1 MLKKTFPYLLILMFL
16 LVLIGCN
23 GSQIT
28 SPDTTPDNTPNQEI
42 TLEEEES
49 IEISATEDTKISLQD
64 GLEVEI
70 KGNTLNGDT
79 TLYIA
84 KVALSKA
91 RANANLALLSLYEV
105 AFIGDDISLNDAVTL
120 KFPVPSG
127 LTEDEIIIGHF
138 HGNQT
143 DMIEGYLSSGKYVI
157 EVSEFSKF
165 GVYSKDTTDEVST
178 QDLNDET
185 SDYLSASWWPAPE
198 PPVFTTQSGS
208 WFDCDEEYRIEW
220 EDSFWK
226 PVIKYDIQAYYGS
239 FDENENPDKKDDTW
253 SGYYDFYYSPDP
265 DDPHAMG
272 SKHIYYRI
280 RSRNTLTQAESDWTD
295 PIEIHLDDEPPPNLT
310 ISDHEVE
317 IGEKYSLN
325 WNVPSCTAR
334 YEIWEIS
341 KLNNGD
347 ISTDYIEVD
356 SKGEVILDDYDS
368 TVAGTIIYAIQF
380 YNDGMTLSL
389 SKNDPGTYYY
399 SIRADYGNYDYS
411 DWYVDPPNSGNI
423 WVEVTRDDDAALP
436 VPTGVDAS
444 DGDVAK
450 NVYVTW
456 DPVPG
461 ATHYK
466 VYRAEPPNG
475 TIKDLTDWKE
485 MEYYADFDIIPG
497 QHYFYYVK
505 AASSSSGAN
514 ESPFS
519 QSDEGWTEKSD
530 NDEEAINNW
539 LDDHA
544 AAWLAYDADQIA
556 ALISFPFIIKNYNCD
571 SNSSYSENEYKN
583 YLTEIFTDL
592 IIYEFSYQNNDIT
605 FEDGNTEAVVYSDKF
620 IKCYRED
627 QYFDELNKIYF
638 HLIKTQ
644 NGWKA
649 DEYRILSTISY
660 N

>member
-411 DWYVDPPNSGNI
+411 DWYVDPPESGNVYI
-423 WVEVTRDDDAALP
+423 RVLPNSTKKAKLNIIFEPNSVPYSGEDNKWPFHMIITESNGVGVTLNSIKVEEYNQ
-436 VPTGVDAS
+436 
-444 DGDVAK
+444 DGQIIYT
-450 NVYVTW
+450 NTW
-456 DPVPG
+456 DEEWITNWFGSNYIP
-461 ATHYK
+461 AFSLIEFLKTHGYMLDPEAGF
-466 VYRAEPPNG
+466 AE
-475 TIKDLTDWKE
+475 
-485 MEYYADFDIIPG
+485 
-497 QHYFYYVK
+497 YVK
-505 AASSSSGAN
+505 YLAKGT
-514 ESPFS
+514 
-519 QSDEGWTEKSD
+519 DD
-530 NDEEAINNW
+530 NGNQIEETAI
-539 LDDHA
+539 LDI
-544 AAWLAYDADQIA
+544 Q
-556 ALISFPFIIKNYNCD
+556 P
-571 SNSSYSENEYKN
+571 
-583 YLTEIFTDL
+583 
-592 IIYEFSYQNNDIT
+592 Q
-605 FEDGNTEAVVYSDKF
+605 
-620 IKCYRED
+620 
-627 QYFDELNKIYF
+627 
-638 HLIKTQ
+638 
-644 NGWKA
+644 
-649 DEYRILSTISY
+649 
-660 N
+660 